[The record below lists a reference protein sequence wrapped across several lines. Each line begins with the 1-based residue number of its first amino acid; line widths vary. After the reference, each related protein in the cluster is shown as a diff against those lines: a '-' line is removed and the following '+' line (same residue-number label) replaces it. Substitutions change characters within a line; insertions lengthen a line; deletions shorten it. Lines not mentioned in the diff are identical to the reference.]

1 VPHLFHQQTT
11 VLLVGSNKMT
21 NVYRVKF
28 LNWKNGQD
36 EYFFQYELDAD
47 LFANKY
53 KKYGYTPV
61 VETIYMQEVGA
72 SI

>member
-1 VPHLFHQQTT
+1 
-11 VLLVGSNKMT
+11 MT

>member
-1 VPHLFHQQTT
+1 MCHPSLIQVTDLANERYEMQ
-11 VLLVGSNKMT
+11 NI
-21 NVYRVKF
+21 YRVKF
-28 LNWKNGQD
+28 LNWKNGND